1 MSSDLELGTWGF
13 HEALCPTLW
22 VEEQPYPRVEGH
34 FWKFSSLLPQTGL
47 PGLKQEVESVPSL
60 AVWEGGC
67 CYRVFWGVSVPWEIT
82 KHECCLPFSASR
94 PRLWPITYTQRT
106 KFKMPP
112 FGSEVS
118 LRADPVFMVSDSF
131 CFTNSFISGHLMC
144 FSSTHFDRTCRNLSS
159 LVISVLKS
167 PFQTEPSIG
176 LPLRS
181 PREKQSS
188 QESSS
193 AQVCRCFLKRIV
205 STLVPGA
212 KIGPGFVPQSS

>member
-1 MSSDLELGTWGF
+1 MSSALKLGTWGA
-13 HEALCPTLW
+13 HEVLCPTLC

-34 FWKFSSLLPQTGL
+34 FWTFSSPLPQTGL
-47 PGLKQEVESVPSL
+47 PGLKQEVESVSSL

-67 CYRVFWGVSVPWEIT
+67 WYGVFLGISVPWEIT
-82 KHECCLPFSASR
+82 KHKCCLPFSASCPLLR
-94 PRLWPITYTQRT
+94 PITYTRRT

-144 FSSTHFDRTCRNLSS
+144 FSSIRFDRTRWNLGS

-176 LPLRS
+176 LPLRF

-188 QESSS
+188 QESSR
-193 AQVCRCFLKRIV
+193 AVLKSV
-205 STLVPGA
+205 GA
-212 KIGPGFVPQSS
+212 S